1 MKQWK
6 RLTSVL
12 LVLGMVLG
20 LMPLSAFAAE
30 PAKKPFTEFTEVVD
44 GNTYTYMPL
53 DDDTVELTGFDPKA
67 TAANVVIPSTA
78 TSDGKKYSVTSIGTD
93 AFSWCTALTTV
104 NLGNSVVSIGTGAFG
119 MCTALTTV
127 NFGNSVDSIGD
138 SAFAYCTS
146 LESVTLPDS
155 IVSIGAGAFS
165 SCTQLDSVTIP
176 SRVQT
181 IGHSAFDYGILSSKT
196 KLGELHYTGT
206 KAQWDELMNKE
217 ISYTDDEGSHTG
229 STRDLNPMLK
239 NPENFDYAHTVSFDY
254 GGKAEGTSKVVE
266 YEGTVTPPD
275 DPTADGYQFEG
286 WYTQKNGGELF
297 NFTQPIKED
306 VTVYAHWSEVKPDRT
321 VYFDCGNQAAEST
334 KVVVQHG
341 EKVTPPAD
349 PKADGYRFEGWYT
362 QENGGEPF
370 DFNQEITEDVKVYAH
385 WSKVE
390 TNHTVY
396 FNCGGKAE
404 GSTKVVQYG
413 EKVTPPA
420 NPTADGYQFEGWYTQ
435 ENGGVPFDFEQD
447 ITKDVTVYAH
457 WSEVKPDRTVYF
469 DCGSQAKGFSMVVQ
483 YEGTVTQPADPKAD
497 GYRFEGWYTQENGD
511 EKFDF
516 RQPIKEDVTV
526 YAHWSEVKPEPN
538 PEPNPEPTPEP
549 TPTPT
554 PTPDPDTDTAKE
566 YTLTEKDGSLVR
578 VTVEENGAT
587 VDITKNVVLQKQG
600 TTQIGKIPA
609 GAMVTVAANAAPEGM
624 VFAQWNISD
633 PALMGDPDVVH
644 TSQTMTFPMPQADVT
659 VEAMYESAENARET
673 ELLGSA
679 AMIGAV
685 GISAVVLAYQA
696 HQLGTELYL
705 RYLLPSG
712 AALPQNRIQL
722 AELLWRNAGEPV
734 PDVNAMYEDIDL
746 NEEAAQQAAQWALE
760 NELMELPDEEHTG
773 QFKPDEQIS
782 YGEAIRAWKKAQQLK
797 TAE

>member
-266 YEGTVTPPD
+266 YEGIVTPPD

-334 KVVVQHG
+334 KVV
-341 EKVTPPAD
+341 E
-349 PKADGYRFEGWYT
+349 
-362 QENGGEPF
+362 
-370 DFNQEITEDVKVYAH
+370 
-385 WSKVE
+385 
-390 TNHTVY
+390 
-396 FNCGGKAE
+396 
-404 GSTKVVQYG
+404 YG

-435 ENGGVPFDFEQD
+435 ENGGVPFDFEQE